1 MTKEVLETACM
12 AALMPQGTTCLKA
25 LHNKDTGELRSH
37 PSATVVLHF
46 AWPTAQ
52 PSKLPSRSS
61 TASRH
66 WRDMRDPAACVVIV
80 LAIGRDR
87 AHL

>member
-1 MTKEVLETACM
+1 MAKEVLETACM

-25 LHNKDTGELRSH
+25 LHNKDTGEIRSH
-37 PSATVVLHF
+37 PSATVALQC

-52 PSKLPSRSS
+52 PSKLPSCSS

-66 WRDMRDPAACVVIV
+66 WRVMRDLAACVVT
-80 LAIGRDR
+80 L
-87 AHL
+87 